1 MNRRETN
8 QRKGEI
14 ARYLASGLNYKEIC
28 KLMGI
33 TKNLFFYYKR
43 KVVKEL
49 VKK

>member
-14 ARYLASGLNYKEIC
+14 AKYLANGLNQKEIC
-28 KLMGI
+28 KLTGI
-33 TKNLFFYYKR
+33 SKHLFFYYKR